1 MSQQTSG
8 RVLLT
13 LAVGLSAVVSTLVDL
28 LPGKIGHVF
37 NPEWPAHA
45 LFHDIV
51 MFLLLDWMAIVCLWL
66 LWRKS
71 GEPRL
76 GPLVSL
82 LLVLGFWSPFY
93 YATVLFPGASLAA
106 NPAEMEAVSV
116 VVLGFRLYFNVMI
129 GTGLMLMALVGY
141 WLFHRGEHKRVT

>member
-8 RVLLT
+8 KVLLT
-13 LAVGLSAVVSTLVDL
+13 LAVALSAVVSTLVDL
-28 LPGKIGHVF
+28 LPGKTGHVF

-45 LFHDIV
+45 IFHDIV
-51 MFLLLDWMAIVCLWL
+51 MFLMLDWMAIVCLWL

-71 GEPRL
+71 AEPRV

-93 YATVLFPGASLAA
+93 YVTVLFPGASLSA

-129 GTGLMLMALVGY
+129 GTALMLMALVGY
-141 WLFHRGEHKRVT
+141 WLFRRGEHKRVT